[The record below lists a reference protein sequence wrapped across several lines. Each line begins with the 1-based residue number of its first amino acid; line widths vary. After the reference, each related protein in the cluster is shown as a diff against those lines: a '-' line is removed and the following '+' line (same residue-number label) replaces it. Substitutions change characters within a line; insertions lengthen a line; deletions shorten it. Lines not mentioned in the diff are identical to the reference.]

1 VDLVKKHEY
10 FKGLKIEFPNLP
22 DDLIEMCVGA
32 FMKQP
37 KTFVELHKKD
47 LKEQKEQRH
56 RGAAGGAR
64 CDGRLSAAKLEELNA
79 RFLAEQA
86 LVVNKAWV
94 ELAPAT
100 TGDGDTPTIKS
111 VSEE

>member
-1 VDLVKKHEY
+1 MDETGTTTQQLESHVDLVKKREY
-10 FKGLKIEFPNLP
+10 FTALKLEFPNLA
-22 DDLIEMCVGA
+22 DDLIELCVLA

-47 LKEQKEQRH
+47 QKEQRQ

-64 CDGRLSAAKLEELNA
+64 PDGRLNAAKLEELNA

-86 LVVNKAWV
+86 LVANKAWV
-94 ELAPAT
+94 EPST
-100 TGDGDTPTIKS
+100 TPTI
-111 VSEE
+111 